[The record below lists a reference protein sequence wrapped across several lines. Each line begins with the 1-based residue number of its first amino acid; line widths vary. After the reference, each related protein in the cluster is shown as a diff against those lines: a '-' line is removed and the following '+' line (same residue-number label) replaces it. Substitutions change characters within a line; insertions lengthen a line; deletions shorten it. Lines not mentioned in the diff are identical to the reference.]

1 MYREAKEAAAYV
13 QNRFQQS
20 GSMALVTGSGLDG
33 IVSYYT
39 IIDSISFSDIPYLN
53 APTFHKG
60 ELVLVQKEDKCFYIV
75 KGRLHY
81 YEGFSLHEVT
91 FPIRI
96 LQLLGINMILMTNA
110 SGGLNPNYKAGDIML
125 VKDHINLFPDNPLRG
140 PNDDRL
146 GIRFPDMSD
155 AYSKRLRDII
165 KSIPNLL
172 LNEGVYVGFPG
183 PSLETPAEY
192 NYLHIIGGDA
202 VGMSTV
208 PEVIV
213 ANHSGMEV
221 AVLSV
226 TTNIC
231 YPPEEITPTTLEE
244 VIDMANQAVPKIVTV
259 VDFVCGLSM
268 ASD

>member
-33 IVSYYT
+33 IVGHYT
-39 IIDSISFSDIPYLN
+39 IIDSIPFGDIPHLN

-60 ELVLVQKEDKCFYIV
+60 ELILVQKEDKFFYIV

-96 LQLLGINMILMTNA
+96 LQQLGINMILMTNA
-110 SGGLNPNYKAGDIML
+110 SGGLNPNYIAGDIML
-125 VKDHINLFPDNPLRG
+125 VKDHINLFPDSPLRG

-165 KSIPNLL
+165 KSIPDLQF
-172 LNEGVYVGFPG
+172 NEGVYVGFPG

-192 NYLHIIGGDA
+192 KYLHIIGGDA

-213 ANHSGMEV
+213 ANHCGMEV
-221 AVLSV
+221 AALSV

-244 VIDMANQAVPKIVTV
+244 VIDMANRAVPKIVTV
-259 VDFVCGLSM
+259 VDFVCGLPM

>member
-1 MYREAKEAAAYV
+1 MY
-13 QNRFQQS
+13 QQS
-20 GSMALVTGSGLDG
+20 QTAADYINELFSIKTDIALVTGSGLDG
-33 IVSYYT
+33 ITEHYN
-39 IIDSISFSDIPYLN
+39 IIKSISFKDIPHLN

-60 ELVLVQKEDKCFYIV
+60 ELILAQKGERYFYIV

-81 YEGFSLHEVT
+81 YEGFSVQEVT

-96 LQLLGINMILMTNA
+96 LQQLGVQIIIMTNA
-110 SGGLNPNYKAGDIML
+110 AGGLNPDYKGGEIML
-125 VKDHINLFPDNPLRG
+125 VKDHINLFPENPLRG
-140 PNDDRL
+140 SNDDRF

-155 AYSKRLRDII
+155 AYSSRLRKII
-165 KSIPNLL
+165 KAIPNIK

-192 NYLHIIGGDA
+192 KYLHIIGGDA

-213 ANHSGMEV
+213 ANHCEMEV

-244 VIDMANQAVPKIVTV
+244 VIDMANKAVPQLKVIV
-259 VDFVCGLSM
+259 DRLLEE
-268 ASD
+268 